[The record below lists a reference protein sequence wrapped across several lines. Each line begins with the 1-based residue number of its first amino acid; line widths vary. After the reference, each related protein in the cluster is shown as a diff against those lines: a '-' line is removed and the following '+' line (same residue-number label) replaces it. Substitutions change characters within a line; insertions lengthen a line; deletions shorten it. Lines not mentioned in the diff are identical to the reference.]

1 MEIPKK
7 SFFAPFYR
15 KTLFAG
21 LAAVALMFIVFF
33 TSPTPASFATVVLQI
48 NPEVKISL
56 NQEKVVQKVEGNNPQ
71 GNTLIEGYMYQDKR
85 LDLVVDELVDLAIDH
100 GFLFEGGQIE
110 LTFDSKNK
118 EWLIQSTEEMS
129 KHLRESMQS
138 KPAVTIIV
146 KDSQS
151 NKQDVV
157 IPVTPPQT
165 EDSGYTDYD
174 ESDYSPTQPIEPT
187 PTPSPTPQPTPRP
200 TPVPPV
206 DNSDFDD

>member
-1 MEIPKK
+1 M
-7 SFFAPFYR
+7 
-15 KTLFAG
+15 
-21 LAAVALMFIVFF
+21 
-33 TSPTPASFATVVLQI
+33 
-48 NPEVKISL
+48 
-56 NQEKVVQKVEGNNPQ
+56 
-71 GNTLIEGYMYQDKR
+71 
-85 LDLVVDELVDLAIDH
+85 
-100 GFLFEGGQIE
+100 
-110 LTFDSKNK
+110 TFDSKNK

-138 KPAVTIIV
+138 KPVVTIIV

-206 DNSDFDD
+206 DDSDYGDSDYEVSDYDDSSYDEDSPYDDDSSYDDSSDDQDDDDRSDFSDYELDDSDFDD